1 MYMSSRGKNTLGI
14 PTKGSCSDE
23 NNIWLKDD
31 PLKFLTQKTHII
43 SMVFF
48 FVPLTQPSL
57 LCFEKPHPL
66 GFTIMNL
73 C

>member
-48 FVPLTQPSL
+48 LYHSPNQVYFALKNHTP
-57 LCFEKPHPL
+57 
-66 GFTIMNL
+66 
-73 C
+73 